1 MKFAL
6 AIGLLSLLS
15 SIALADGVS
24 SAQKRAATDV
34 LAAGASGGAEAL
46 GGALHPAELETLRQ
60 KLLVMLRDDAAK
72 GDTGVRARLFGDAMI
87 LSEIERWTPQ
97 SFYANLARRLEWR
110 VRNFDD
116 VKWLGVVK
124 DNGDAVIVVARGVLP
139 KEQGSVSVPLLVS
152 LIPYGK
158 DWKGSMPGELQA
170 QIDDLIGNRTDA
182 GNAGRSR
189 AALSAL
195 PAANNRKSLNHP
207 ADMLA
212 FLKTAQ
218 KLLIDDNC
226 DEYYKEAMSPSFRKT
241 IANKAFET
249 LINACHNS
257 IGTREML
264 ISSLRILEK
273 LPPRLEYDGTRAS
286 FDVSGQGLPFD
297 QFVLEKIDKRWYVAE

>member
-1 MKFAL
+1 
-6 AIGLLSLLS
+6 
-15 SIALADGVS
+15 
-24 SAQKRAATDV
+24 
-34 LAAGASGGAEAL
+34 
-46 GGALHPAELETLRQ
+46 
-60 KLLVMLRDDAAK
+60 MLRDDAVK
-72 GDTGVRARLFGDAMI
+72 GDTGVRARLFGVAMT

-110 VRNFDD
+110 VRNFED

-170 QIDDLIGNRTDA
+170 QIDDLIGNRSEA
-182 GNAGRSR
+182 ANAGRDR
-189 AALSAL
+189 LAASPASAT
-195 PAANNRKSLNHP
+195 AATARKSLNHP
-207 ADMLA
+207 ADMLT
-212 FLKTAQ
+212 FLKAAQ

-241 IANKAFET
+241 IAKKAFDT

-264 ISSLRILEK
+264 ISSLRIIEK